1 MIEWL
6 PLQPGPTIILSFS
19 FFYILSMIE
28 TAGRDAARAYQNY
41 ESVNWN
47 ELISVSIVDTACGRR
62 NASH

>member
-1 MIEWL
+1 MV
-6 PLQPGPTIILSFS
+6 TIATSTNNNFIVFI
-19 FFYILSMIE
+19 FYILSMIE